1 MKSNPMKSWITALG
15 MAGLVGM
22 MVIGSP
28 GAASATTLTVNWNPL
43 NLTVQPFNAQATFTW
58 TGNNQLDL
66 LLKNTS
72 TGAPSI
78 LSGFSASDNSSNQV
92 LVGMEFDLG
101 GLFIT
106 GGSAEV
112 GSGSASTGAGGPA
125 LGADA
130 DVSSE
135 WGYSFESSYAGSAPL
150 FNQAVMP
157 PTGQIWV
164 NTLEAATDTKFDN
177 NAANNLAG
185 PVGLDGPQGGLV
197 ASPPVYALGGQ
208 WAIENS
214 VLFHLT
220 LSGNL
225 PTNFVFDL
233 RDIRF
238 EFGSGVLFGR
248 PGCNAAQTV
257 CVPTEVPE
265 PASLLL
271 LGSGLAGLALWRRR
285 KQS

>member
-1 MKSNPMKSWITALG
+1 MKMNPMKQWITFLG
-15 MAGLVGM
+15 LLAML
-22 MVIGSP
+22 VIGSL
-28 GAASATTLTVNWNPL
+28 GDASAATLTVNWNPL
-43 NLTVQPFNAQATFTW
+43 NPTVQPFNAQAIFTW

-66 LLKNTS
+66 LLTNTS

-78 LSGFSASDNSSNQV
+78 LSGFTLSQNSSNQI

-106 GGSAEV
+106 GGTAEV
-112 GSGSASTGAGGPA
+112 GSGSASTGSGGPA
-125 LGADA
+125 LGAGA

-135 WGYSFESSYAGSAPL
+135 WGYSFESSYTGSAPL
-150 FNQAVMP
+150 FNQAVIP

-164 NTLEAATDTKFDN
+164 NTLEAATDFRFATG
-177 NAANNLAG
+177 NLAG
-185 PVGLDGPQGGLV
+185 PAGLDGPQGGVV

-248 PGCNAAQTV
+248 PGCNAAQTI

-265 PASLLL
+265 PATLLL
-271 LGSGLAGLALWRRR
+271 LGSGLAGLAFWRRR
-285 KQS
+285 KQG